1 MAPTASG
8 TSEKNCNLSAQVYL
22 WNLKTRQGEV
32 FGSDAG
38 FTLPNGAVRSPDV
51 TWIQN
56 PKFENI
62 SLDVSFPLVVPDF
75 VIELKSKTDS
85 ISTVQEKMI
94 EYEDN
99 GVRLSWLINLENNE
113 VEIYRLGQEVEILES
128 PRTLSGEDV
137 LSGFS
142 LDLSEI
148 LKLPIEKEG

>member
-1 MAPTASG
+1 
-8 TSEKNCNLSAQVYL
+8 
-22 WNLKTRQGEV
+22 
-32 FGSDAG
+32 
-38 FTLPNGAVRSPDV
+38 LPNGAVRSPDV

-62 SLDVSFPLVVPDF
+62 PLDVSFPLVVPDF

-113 VEIYRLGQEVEILES
+113 VEIYR
-128 PRTLSGEDV
+128 
-137 LSGFS
+137 
-142 LDLSEI
+142 
-148 LKLPIEKEG
+148 